1 MLCLFLGFYIYHW
14 LFLFNQDESPGTPK
28 KKKEVKKK
36 FKLEPHEDQLFLDG
50 NEVRVCAHVQSAPIR
65 KVFVFL
71 IDLKCR

>member
-14 LFLFNQDESPGTPK
+14 VFLFNQDESPGTPK

-50 NEVRVCAHVQSAPIR
+50 NEVRTHVQSARIG
-65 KVFVFL
+65 KVFVIL
-71 IDLKCR
+71 IDLKSR